1 MGLLYVNEHI
11 NCIHYQNEKP
21 LIKNYFYKRGEIISE
36 ELSAFSRLCFVRQGS
51 VNLSINEFQN
61 NEIYSGQ
68 FFLIPPSSTFRIE
81 VKEDS
86 DLIVIRFQVQV
97 NLCENFSMTELYDY
111 FEEGVTPEFKILS
124 FTPEIDAYLKLLDI
138 YLKDGINCIHFH
150 EMKKDELF
158 IVLRAY
164 YPKEELAALFYPILN
179 KEDLHFKNFVLEKS
193 LCAKNVQELA
203 TMANYSTSGFIK
215 RFSRSFNESPYRWM
229 LQYKADHILH
239 DIYSE
244 DKTLKEIYTKYN
256 FSSMSHFISFCK
268 KQYGKTPGKI
278 RKGRG

>member
-11 NCIHYQNEKP
+11 NCVHYQNEKP
-21 LIKNYFYKRGEIISE
+21 LIRIINYNKGESVNE
-36 ELSAFSRLCFVRQGS
+36 EPSAFSRLYFLKEGHLTLS
-51 VNLSINEFQN
+51 VNEFQN
-61 NEIYSGQ
+61 VEIHAKE
-68 FFLIPPSSTFRIE
+68 FFLLPPSTAFK
-81 VKEDS
+81 VKILEDIS
-86 DLIVIRFQVQV
+86 CFAINFQVQL
-97 NLCENFSMTELYDY
+97 NFCENFSMTELYNYYDES
-111 FEEGVTPEFKILS
+111 FKSEFKVLPITS
-124 FTPEIDAYLKLLDI
+124 EMEAYLRLLEI
-138 YLKDGINCIHFH
+138 YLMDGINCIHFH
-150 EMKKDELF
+150 EMKKDEMF
-158 IVLRAY
+158 ILLRAY
-164 YPKEELAALFYPILN
+164 YPKEELAALFHPILN

-244 DKTLKEIYTKYN
+244 DMPLKEIYTKYN

-278 RKGRG
+278 RKGKY

>member
-11 NCIHYQNEKP
+11 NCVHYQNEKP
-21 LIKNYFYKRGEIISE
+21 LIRFISYNKGQVINGDP
-36 ELSAFSRLCFVRQGS
+36 SAFSRLYFIIKGTLR
-51 VNLSINEFQN
+51 LSINEHQN
-61 NEIYSGQ
+61 VNINSKE
-68 FFLIPPSSTFRIE
+68 FFLLPPSTAFKVE
-81 VKEDS
+81 VLD
-86 DLIVIRFQVQV
+86 DIHCIAINFQVQV
-97 NLCENFSMTELYDY
+97 NFCENFSMTELYNYYD
-111 FEEGVTPEFKILS
+111 PSLKSQFKTLP
-124 FTPEIDAYLKLLDI
+124 FTPEMESFLSLMQI

-150 EMKKDELF
+150 EMKKNELF

-164 YPKEELAALFYPILN
+164 YPKQELAALFQPILN

-244 DKTLKEIYTKYN
+244 ETTLKEIYTKYN

-278 RKGRG
+278 RKGRS